1 MKTERG
7 FSDMRRALRQ
17 IAVRGACLD
26 CPQCSGACW
35 HALELRLLPE
45 AILKDKGASA

>member
-1 MKTERG
+1 MKTERR

-26 CPQCSGACW
+26 CPECSGPCW
-35 HALELRLLPE
+35 HALELRLLSE
-45 AILKDKGASA
+45 AILKDKRAA